1 MATTEVP
8 VAEPELKLPS
18 PEDRPG
24 ADVVIYD
31 GSCGFCRSQVAR
43 LARWDTQSRLAFVP
57 LQDPAVLERYPDL
70 TRERLLQEMV
80 VVDRSGRRHGGA
92 DAFRYLSRR
101 IRQLWWLAPW
111 MHIPGSMPL
120 WRLVYRLVARHRYR
134 LWSRRHPCDSG
145 TCSLRR

>member
-8 VAEPELKLPS
+8 PARPELKLPS

-43 LARWDTQSRLAFVP
+43 LARWDTRGRLAFVP
-57 LQDPAVLERYPDL
+57 LQDPVVLERYPDL
-70 TRERLLQEMV
+70 THERLLEEMV
-80 VVDRSGRRHGGA
+80 VVDRTGRRHGGA

-101 IRQLWWLAPW
+101 VRRLWWLVPW

-120 WRLVYRLVARHRYR
+120 WRFVYRLVARHRYR
-134 LWSRRHPCDSG
+134 LWSRRHSCDSG